1 LKAKKPEKRIG
12 TTQTAKLRAKV
23 LLKNS
28 NILSAFLIGI
38 VSCKE
43 SETIERYY

>member
-1 LKAKKPEKRIG
+1 VYLKAKKPKKSIG
-12 TTQTAKLRAKV
+12 KTQTAKFTTKV

-28 NILSAFLIGI
+28 NILSAFLIDV

-43 SETIERYY
+43 SKTPE

>member
-1 LKAKKPEKRIG
+1 VYLKAEKPEKRIG

-28 NILSAFLIGI
+28 NILSAFLIL
-38 VSCKE
+38 VLLSKE
-43 SETIERYY
+43 K

>member
-12 TTQTAKLRAKV
+12 TTQTAKLSAKV

-28 NILSAFLIGI
+28 NILSAFLML
-38 VSCKE
+38 VLLSKKK
-43 SETIERYY
+43 

>member
-1 LKAKKPEKRIG
+1 MYLKAKKPEKRTG
-12 TTQTAKLRAKV
+12 TTQTAKLRTKV

-28 NILSAFLIGI
+28 NIFSAFLIGV

-43 SETIERYY
+43 SKTTEQ